1 MTSDGW
7 RSTPMARNARLVA
20 MSIGGGAALTVLGA
34 TAAHAGDAD
43 SVGNQ
48 SASDQGQTLVV
59 TPGSDPTV
67 AGINGSVGNG
77 GAAVSNSGANRAVN
91 EEADSTQDIQ
101 TGNAKSAGNQSHSKL
116 DEAAASSATGGGLT
130 LIDQGARIGNWG
142 GALANTG
149 LNGGGDGLVT
159 GNADA
164 WGNKS
169 WTTIDQS
176 AVVDGNG
183 GGLRILSQAA
193 RVANLG
199 FAVANTGANMGDAI
213 ATGNASAGGNQ
224 AETGTTQTGVLTDD
238 LVGLA
243 TAQQVSRTRNRG
255 LGIANTGFNLTLGD
269 DSDGYASVLQN
280 GVLTEDPEP

>member
-1 MTSDGW
+1 MSSDGW

-43 SVGNQ
+43 SVGNH

-59 TPGSDPTV
+59 TKDSDPTI
-67 AGINGSVGNG
+67 AGITGSVGNG
-77 GAAVSNSGANRAVN
+77 GVAASNSGANRAVN
-91 EEADSTQDIQ
+91 EDADSTQTIH
-101 TGNAKSAGNQSHSKL
+101 TGNAKSAGNDSQSKL
-116 DEAAASSATGGGLT
+116 NQSAVSSATGGGLT

-149 LNGGGDGLVT
+149 FNDGGDGLVT

-164 WGNKS
+164 WGNRS
-169 WTTIDQS
+169 WSTIDQS
-176 AVVDGNG
+176 AEVKGEG

-193 RVANLG
+193 RIANLG

-213 ATGNASAGGNQ
+213 TTGNASAGGNQ
-224 AETGTTQTGVLTDD
+224 AQTGTTQTGILTDD
-238 LVGLA
+238 LVGMA

-255 LGIANTGFNLTLGD
+255 LGVANSGFNSTTGD
-269 DSDGYASVLQN
+269 DSTNLASVLQN
-280 GVLTEDPEP
+280 GELTEDDGS